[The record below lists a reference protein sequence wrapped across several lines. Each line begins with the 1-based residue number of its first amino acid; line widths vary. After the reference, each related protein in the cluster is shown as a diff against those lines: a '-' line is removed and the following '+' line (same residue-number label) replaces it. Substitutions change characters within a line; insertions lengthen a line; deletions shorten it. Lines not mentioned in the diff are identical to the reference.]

1 MRALDAHRVNM
12 IDIQEAF
19 ISEFHTKIIILN
31 ATAHTNREV
40 FVLLIYIKISLF
52 INVMYNIFGVD
63 FQT

>member
-12 IDIQEAF
+12 IDIQETL

-31 ATAHTNREV
+31 ATAHTNRAI
-40 FVLLIYIKISLF
+40 FVLLICIKVSLSSSL
-52 INVMYNIFGVD
+52 YNIFGVD